1 MTVYWSTDHTVW
13 LIFVCSFVSISF
25 MPLFLFY
32 YLFCVWYLI
41 NAHSSCLYT
50 FVMLIYWHIVHV
62 IILNFIKCKHEWIYN
77 FSVKLIW
84 VPQSLLLIGRCEQI
98 LTFECSSSV
107 VLLTGIHSYCLN
119 ILIKSLNV
127 ELNDYFQLLLRA
139 SSEIMKWIFQV
150 KWVNTTSPAPA
161 ACVYIVCQVCVI
173 FGSLFFC

>member
-1 MTVYWSTDHTVW
+1 
-13 LIFVCSFVSISF
+13 

-50 FVMLIYWHIVHV
+50 FVMLIYWNIVHV
-62 IILNFIKCKHEWIYN
+62 IILHFIKCKHEWIYN

-107 VLLTGIHSYCLN
+107 VLLTGINSYCLN
-119 ILIKSLNV
+119 FLIKCWV
-127 ELNDYFQLLLRA
+127 EWLFSAVAQRA
-139 SSEIMKWIFQV
+139 SSEIMKWIFQM
-150 KWVNTTSPAPA
+150 KWVNTTSPAPD
-161 ACVYIVCQVCVI
+161 ACVYIVCQVWVI